1 MCFIGIPWFCM
12 GIIFC
17 YIANNKEEKSWHS
30 NLFATHCD
38 FTFPCWVESVCGN
51 IFVIDC
57 LCDVILHLPSVVL
70 CFHPGLGF
78 CIHLLLPENI
88 VTHNIPD
95 VNNRETAIS
104 SGSWDFVLVNYLQ
117 FKISMS
123 SIFWSIL
130 TFLADMELFSWWRY
144 NWICSTWLVTI
155 HLFLYFWAYM
165 GLQLLEVLLSHAVL
179 SFSCLHCQTNP
190 WFYLLLFPWDK
201 RERKI

>member
-1 MCFIGIPWFCM
+1 MWC
-12 GIIFC
+12 
-17 YIANNKEEKSWHS
+17 H
-30 NLFATHCD
+30 
-38 FTFPCWVESVCGN
+38 V
-51 IFVIDC
+51 
-57 LCDVILHLPSVVL
+57 LHLPSVL

-78 CIHLLLPENI
+78 RIHLLLHENI

-104 SGSWDFVLVNYLQ
+104 SSSWDFVLVNYLQ

-130 TFLADMELFSWWRY
+130 AFLADMELFSWWRY

-165 GLQLLEVLLSHAVL
+165 GLQLLEVLLRHAVL
-179 SFSCLHCQTNP
+179 SSFSCLHFLTNP
-190 WFYLLLFPWDK
+190 WFYLLLFPRDK
-201 RERKI
+201 REKYNHHHSTVILCVLLYPESGI